1 MGQRSE
7 LQTLLETILGS
18 DNVYFQAPPDNQM
31 EYPAIV
37 YRRDDINA
45 KFADNS
51 PYRLTRRYLV
61 TLIGRNPD
69 NDTVLDQIASL
80 PLCSFN
86 RFFAADNL
94 NHDVFI
100 LYF

>member
-1 MGQRSE
+1 MAQRSD

-18 DNVYFQAPPDNQM
+18 SNVYFQQPPSNQM

-37 YRRDDINA
+37 YRRDDIDA

-69 NDTVLDQIASL
+69 NDSVLDQLARL
-80 PLCSFN
+80 PLCTFN
-86 RFFAADNL
+86 RFFAAENL